1 MSDSVKVIANNKRAS
16 FEYFIEDK
24 YEAGIVLDGCE
35 VKSIRAGKINI
46 NDSYAVIKGNEIF
59 LIGAHIAQ
67 YDKGSYNNKDSIRT
81 RKLLL
86 HKYEINRLRG
96 KTEAKGYTLVP
107 LKVYFKD
114 ALIKVEIGLCMGKKL
129 YDKRDTN
136 AKKVAQREIER
147 ALKSKQRGE

>member
-1 MSDSVKVIANNKRAS
+1 MSDSIKVIANNKRAS

-35 VKSIRAGKINI
+35 VKSVRAGKINI

-59 LIGAHIAQ
+59 LIGSHIAQ
-67 YDKGSYNNKDSIRT
+67 YDKGSYNNKDSTRT

-129 YDKRDTN
+129 YDKRRSIKD
-136 AKKVAQREIER
+136 KEERRKIQRVFKENDI
-147 ALKSKQRGE
+147 K